1 MCLIKMLQC
10 VSLCNRLIFLG
21 GLGLVIGRQPKK
33 WKVSIHRENRMLYSK
48 FEKVDST
55 SASTLTFIKDGGRIV
70 LSDI

>member
-1 MCLIKMLQC
+1 M
-10 VSLCNRLIFLG
+10 
-21 GLGLVIGRQPKK
+21 VIGRQPKK